1 MLIAGTVDRRVEGG
15 HVLEQ
20 AGNATWTDDGVV
32 RLASASTWHVLPA
45 ATLDIQGDTQI
56 VWSGGAE
63 STLLNEGTIR
73 KSGTSGDA
81 TLVGVILFFEN
92 QGLLQVEAGTWR
104 HAGGGDSG
112 GVFDVQAGATYEF
125 ANNGTRTLEAS
136 SSLTGAGTVV
146 STGGAT
152 TILGTYDVT
161 LTSIELGSIY
171 FDGASDA
178 LTGELD
184 MSGGFLRGVNAL
196 VVAGACD
203 WTGGFMRDT
212 GTTRVEGLLSLTG
225 TTDRRLESGRVL
237 EQVGDAIWTEA
248 GIVRLASEST
258 WHILPEATLDIQ
270 DDAQVIWS
278 GGVAS
283 TVLNEGTIRKSGT
296 SGGATILGVSLFF
309 ENEGLVQVEAGTWRH
324 AGAGDSGGVF
334 DVQEGATYEFANNGT
349 RTFEAASSLTGAGTV
364 ASTGGTTTILGTYDV
379 DLTSIELGSIY
390 FDGASDALTGELDMS
405 GGFLRGLGDVVVVGP
420 CNWTGGFM
428 RDTGTTR
435 VEGLLS
441 ISGTADR
448 RLEIGR
454 LLEQA
459 GDAVWTE
466 TGIVR
471 LASESTW
478 HILPGATL
486 DVQDDTQIIWSG
498 GASSTL
504 LNEGT
509 IVKSGTSGGAT
520 SFGAN
525 LFFENEG
532 LVQIEVGTWQHA
544 GAGDSGGGFDVQG
557 GTTYEFANNGT
568 RTLEATS
575 SLTGAGTVLTTGGTT
590 NILGTYDVNLTSIE
604 GGSIYYDGV
613 TAALTGALDMSGG
626 FLRGLGDVVVVGPC
640 NWTGGFM
647 RDAGTTRVEGLLS
660 ISGTADRRLET
671 GRLLEQAD
679 DAVWTEAGIV
689 RLASESTWHI
699 LPGATLDVQDDA
711 QIIWSGGA
719 ASTLLNEGT
728 IVKSGTSGG
737 ATSIG
742 ANLFFQTSG
751 VVDVATGELSIS
763 GTFTQ
768 TAGATRLSGGSL
780 STSSVLVFEGG
791 ALEGA
796 GQIDGDVDNLGA
808 SVEPGLGIGV
818 LEITGDYVQQA
829 AAGSGGA
836 AVGTLVIEVEE
847 ALPDTAFDALVVG
860 GTATLGGTLVVD
872 SPEDMPCTTIG
883 PVMTYA
889 VRDGGFDDV
898 VCLSTCELCYGLDW
912 MRIRFG
918 EEPCAADVSGDC
930 LVSVEDLVAVIL
942 AWGPCPDDGSTCPE
956 DVNDDG
962 VVDVQDLVGVIVGW
976 GACPCS

>member
-379 DLTSIELGSIY
+379 DLTSIE
-390 FDGASDALTGELDMS
+390 
-405 GGFLRGLGDVVVVGP
+405 
-420 CNWTGGFM
+420 
-428 RDTGTTR
+428 
-435 VEGLLS
+435 
-441 ISGTADR
+441 
-448 RLEIGR
+448 
-454 LLEQA
+454 
-459 GDAVWTE
+459 
-466 TGIVR
+466 
-471 LASESTW
+471 
-478 HILPGATL
+478 
-486 DVQDDTQIIWSG
+486 
-498 GASSTL
+498 
-504 LNEGT
+504 
-509 IVKSGTSGGAT
+509 
-520 SFGAN
+520 
-525 LFFENEG
+525 
-532 LVQIEVGTWQHA
+532 
-544 GAGDSGGGFDVQG
+544 
-557 GTTYEFANNGT
+557 
-568 RTLEATS
+568 
-575 SLTGAGTVLTTGGTT
+575 
-590 NILGTYDVNLTSIE
+590 

-613 TAALTGALDMSGG
+613 TDALTGELDMSGG

-889 VRDGGFDDV
+889 VRDGGFYDV